1 MSRIHH
7 QQFDGGISGSAPFS
21 LSSLFLSLSLS
32 RARRAR
38 ASRASQI
45 ANEPRAAARSPR
57 GRGLELRFIWR
68 TYDGQRSSASR
79 AAHRHRNQ
87 GVIPRSSAAAVTSSD
102 NMALFSAAPP
112 GKRALPPRPVARL
125 SARLRR
131 AAAPPLSEKP
141 RLPRDV
147 RPANTHT
154 RAASSSLVSRPV
166 SRLSAHAEQRRGS
179 CLAFDAR
186 NTARAC
192 RPASSASAAAACRL
206 LARGAPP
213 RRAPPQKAAPQPPPQ
228 QARERARTRARG
240 VHGALAGVFV
250 LLCLC
255 VFLSSVVSCLGAFAI
270 AARSAIASALHDA
283 APARRPLRRPLC
295 HGHVPHE
302 PGRMAVQ
309 RGVALLGIAG
319 R

>member
-1 MSRIHH
+1 MC
-7 QQFDGGISGSAPFS
+7 A
-21 LSSLFLSLSLS
+21 
-32 RARRAR
+32 
-38 ASRASQI
+38 
-45 ANEPRAAARSPR
+45 
-57 GRGLELRFIWR
+57 
-68 TYDGQRSSASR
+68 
-79 AAHRHRNQ
+79 
-87 GVIPRSSAAAVTSSD
+87 
-102 NMALFSAAPP
+102 
-112 GKRALPPRPVARL
+112 
-125 SARLRR
+125 
-131 AAAPPLSEKP
+131 
-141 RLPRDV
+141 
-147 RPANTHT
+147 PANTHT

-228 QARERARTRARG
+228 QARERARARACG
-240 VHGALAGVFV
+240 VHGYVRACLNARLGVFV

-283 APARRPLRRPLC
+283 APAHRPLRRALC

-309 RGVALLGIAG
+309 RGWRCWG
-319 R
+319 

>member
-1 MSRIHH
+1 MC
-7 QQFDGGISGSAPFS
+7 A
-21 LSSLFLSLSLS
+21 
-32 RARRAR
+32 
-38 ASRASQI
+38 
-45 ANEPRAAARSPR
+45 
-57 GRGLELRFIWR
+57 
-68 TYDGQRSSASR
+68 
-79 AAHRHRNQ
+79 
-87 GVIPRSSAAAVTSSD
+87 
-102 NMALFSAAPP
+102 
-112 GKRALPPRPVARL
+112 
-125 SARLRR
+125 
-131 AAAPPLSEKP
+131 
-141 RLPRDV
+141 
-147 RPANTHT
+147 PANTHT

-228 QARERARTRARG
+228 QARERASARARAR
-240 VHGALAGVFV
+240 ALCPRRCCACLNARLGVFV

-309 RGVALLGIAG
+309 RGWRCWG
-319 R
+319 